1 MVNVTWNNGV
11 RISAKKKAE
20 AMGVTVDSEL
30 LVIEAAPALSS
41 TTPHEGD
48 DEGSDDAGG
57 VPSRVEGRG
66 GVSLTSSA
74 SSASAVSL
82 SKDGNPAIKETN
94 VNITTNQNTNQYT
107 NIIVHGDSIQEICPP
122 KHFGCAEEC
131 DQGLFSVSRKTVQFA
146 DTFDSSMHIHV
157 NGPRHIPAKACTP
170 SSNCCRLAAI
180 IPRMKFDTGSHQSR
194 TNKNRVSKKK
204 RLKQNKSLLTIIPTL
219 THPVSNL
226 KDDFYTYVDG
236 GDVNNPPIQ
245 PPSSEFKPN
254 AILSIRDKDLQVI
267 NSHLSFPDKGLIFR
281 LGNQASDILLVPR
294 RDALKHIQ
302 KQDDDSI
309 TLCNAFDEVEKK
321 VKSTQARGSRTQS
334 IVREDTQHKYICV
347 GNQTNRRGCWYKKIP
362 PCSSRVSK
370 AYSI

>member
-1 MVNVTWNNGV
+1 MAIDNDDAYNNVSDCLLAVVHRDGGGRRSTRNIVVNVTWNNGV

-170 SSNCCRLAAI
+170 SSNRRRLAAV

-194 TNKNRVSKKK
+194 TNKNKY
-204 RLKQNKSLLTIIPTL
+204 RLEKFIGPLSLL
-219 THPVSNL
+219 
-226 KDDFYTYVDG
+226 
-236 GDVNNPPIQ
+236 
-245 PPSSEFKPN
+245 
-254 AILSIRDKDLQVI
+254 
-267 NSHLSFPDKGLIFR
+267 
-281 LGNQASDILLVPR
+281 
-294 RDALKHIQ
+294 
-302 KQDDDSI
+302 
-309 TLCNAFDEVEKK
+309 
-321 VKSTQARGSRTQS
+321 
-334 IVREDTQHKYICV
+334 
-347 GNQTNRRGCWYKKIP
+347 
-362 PCSSRVSK
+362 
-370 AYSI
+370 